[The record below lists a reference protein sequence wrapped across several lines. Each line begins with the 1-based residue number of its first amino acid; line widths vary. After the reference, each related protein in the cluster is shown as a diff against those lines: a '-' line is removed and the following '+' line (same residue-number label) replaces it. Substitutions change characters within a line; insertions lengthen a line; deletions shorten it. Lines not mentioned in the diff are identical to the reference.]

1 MNLCYNIIT
10 MTWAGKRKIF
20 IILIL
25 FVFIVLPIF
34 YFLYINLKPETNC
47 FDKRKN
53 GNESGIDCGGEC
65 QLYCPYERRDIVV
78 ILSRAQKIT
87 DGLYNTVALV
97 ENKNT
102 DALSPLISYKF
113 KLYDEFN
120 IPIAVREGYTY
131 INPNTRQ
138 AIFEGAINT
147 GSRDVARVVFE
158 FQKPI
163 TWLRTDKG
171 SFVLPIDVGIPDYK
185 IFEDKPSLS
194 FVLQNN
200 SFNSIPKGQSIVI
213 AYDKENNAVGFSST
227 ILDEMEPNG
236 RQVVVFSWPY
246 VFSQDSLRFELYNQ
260 INLSNLDNTKK

>member
-1 MNLCYNIIT
+1 
-10 MTWAGKRKIF
+10 MTWSGKRKIL

-25 FVFIVLPIF
+25 VAFLIIPAF
-34 YFLYINLKPETNC
+34 YFLYINLKPESNC
-47 FDKRKN
+47 FDRRRN
-53 GNESGIDCGGEC
+53 GDETGIDCGGSC
-65 QLYCPYERRDIVV
+65 QLYCPYEKRDTVV
-78 ILSRAQKIT
+78 IFSRAQKIT
-87 DGLYNTVALV
+87 DGLYNTVALI

-102 DALSPLISYKF
+102 DALSPFVSYKF

-120 IPIAVREGYTY
+120 IPIAVREGSTY

-138 AIFEGAINT
+138 AVFEGAINT

-163 TWLRTDKG
+163 TWLKTDLG

-185 IFEDKPSLS
+185 VFEDKPSLN
-194 FVLQNN
+194 FVLQND
-200 SFNSIPKGQSIVI
+200 SFDIIPKGQSVVI

-227 ILDEMEPNG
+227 ILDEMGPND

-260 INLSNLDNTKK
+260 INLSKINNIQK